1 VASLPLRL
9 NCHRRR
15 SGRRRSCRCTTAEH
29 TLCAEE
35 VPSGHQQGLLPPLAV
50 LLVRVRVWAWPGLPR
65 LALVLVRV
73 RVWPGLPRLL
83 WGLPRLALVLVRVR
97 VWPWLS
103 PLVLVRVRVRP
114 WVGLLPPP
122 AWPLVWVRPWVG
134 LLPPPAWPLVWV
146 RPWVGLPPSWSVQVR
161 VSRLLLL
168 SLRVGLLLPL
178 FLAVRSLVRS
188 LACRRRR
195 SSRRRWFRYT
205 RVGYTPSAEV
215 LPAGPQ
221 QGRLLLSLR
230 LVRVRAGRGLPPLA
244 LLLVQVQVSPP
255 LLSLRV
261 GLLLPVLVGGSGES
275 VLLPLF
281 LAVRSLVR
289 SLACRRRRSSHR
301 RWCRYTLAGCT
312 PSAEGLPSGP
322 QQGRLRPLSLVTQVL
337 G

>member
-1 VASLPLRL
+1 
-9 NCHRRR
+9 
-15 SGRRRSCRCTTAEH
+15 
-29 TLCAEE
+29 
-35 VPSGHQQGLLPPLAV
+35 
-50 LLVRVRVWAWPGLPR
+50 
-65 LALVLVRV
+65 
-73 RVWPGLPRLL
+73 
-83 WGLPRLALVLVRVR
+83 
-97 VWPWLS
+97 
-103 PLVLVRVRVRP
+103 
-114 WVGLLPPP
+114 
-122 AWPLVWVRPWVG
+122 
-134 LLPPPAWPLVWV
+134 
-146 RPWVGLPPSWSVQVR
+146 
-161 VSRLLLL
+161 
-168 SLRVGLLLPL
+168 
-178 FLAVRSLVRS
+178 
-188 LACRRRR
+188 
-195 SSRRRWFRYT
+195 
-205 RVGYTPSAEV
+205 V

-244 LLLVQVQVSPP
+244 LLLVQVSPP

-322 QQGRLRPLSLVTQVL
+322 QQGRLRPVSLVTQVL